1 MRHEIRVAG
10 FGGQGVITLGYVL
23 ANAAG
28 IYDGK
33 YSLMSQSYGP
43 EARGGACR
51 SDVIISDEPIDYPK
65 ISSLDYLIAMSI
77 DAYNQFHSTLDS
89 NAKMI
94 LEKNLVKVDNFPQ
107 DVEVYRVPAIKIA
120 EELGNRLTANMVM
133 LGAVQSITDVVSSE
147 SLKQA
152 VKDRFPRYIEINLKA
167 IERGMELGVATMGEG

>member
-77 DAYNQFHSTLDS
+77 DAYNQFHSTLES

-107 DVEVYRVPAIKIA
+107 DVEVYQVPAIKIA

-152 VKDRFPRYIEINLKA
+152 VEYRFPRYIEINLKA
-167 IERGMELGVATMGEG
+167 IERGMEIGVATMGEG